1 MRLCRFQ
8 KNGRSEFGFFVD
20 EKTVVS
26 IADAAQAS
34 GQPPIPADTILDL
47 LPGGKNV
54 ALIQRLQATVTA
66 DLIQQYGTPVDRI
79 KLLTPVAAP
88 GKIILLAGNYADH
101 IREGGGKAAER
112 NQTFPYLFMK
122 PNTTL
127 THPGDPIRIPA
138 ISPNEIDWEIELGV
152 IIGRT
157 CSQVQADN
165 ALDYVAGYTVVND
178 ISDRAFRP
186 NPERTPRPRDTFFDW
201 QHGKWHD
208 TFCPM
213 GPCVLPA
220 NECAD
225 PQNLRMVL
233 SVNGQVEQDGTTADM
248 VFPVRE
254 ILEFVSSFVTLHP
267 GDVIC
272 TGTPAG
278 VGKAKGRFLKSGD
291 LVTANID
298 HIGTLANPVSE

>member
-8 KNGRSEFGFFVD
+8 KNGRSEFGFCVD
-20 EKTVVS
+20 DATVVS
-26 IADAAQAS
+26 VSDAALATGQAPVS
-34 GQPPIPADTILDL
+34 AETILDL
-47 LPGGKNV
+47 LPGGKH
-54 ALIQRLQATVTA
+54 AAAIQRLQEAITA
-66 DLIQQYGTPVDRI
+66 DVIQQCGTPADVL
-79 KLLTPVAAP
+79 KLLVPVAAP

-122 PNTTL
+122 PNSTL
-127 THPGDPIRIPA
+127 TNPGDPIRIPS

-157 CSQVQADN
+157 CTQVRAN
-165 ALDYVAGYTVVND
+165 EALGYVAGYTVVND
-178 ISDRAFRP
+178 VSDRAFIP
-186 NPERTPRPRDTFFDW
+186 NPQRTPRPRDTFFDW

-225 PQNLRMVL
+225 PQDLRMVL
-233 SVNGQVEQDGTTADM
+233 SVNGQVEQDGTTGDM
-248 VFPVRE
+248 VFPVRD
-254 ILEFVSSFVTLHP
+254 ILEFISSFVTLHP

-278 VGKAKGRFLKSGD
+278 VGKAKGRFLKPND
-291 LVTANID
+291 VVTAKID
-298 HIGTLANPVSE
+298 HIGTLVNPVAG